1 MVLWGKT
8 YGISGCVYIYI
19 HIYIYID
26 IWIPGSSKKT
36 AILWSTTLQTSCP
49 PRPPTHVVL
58 WILCL
63 AAFKKNSHFCWW
75 CAALPITTLKLGL
88 WGKVRYLCGFLWM
101 AVFFFFKNPVY
112 IHIYVY
118 MYIYGYIYIYIHT
131 HILGISWGWLSWMCI
146 PMWVIWND
154 PVLDLP
160 SLGVDQQN

>member
-1 MVLWGKT
+1 MGKN
-8 YGISGCVYIYI
+8 IWNKWVCVYIY
-19 HIYIYID
+19 IYIYID

-101 AVFFFFKNPVY
+101 AVFFFKNPVY
-112 IHIYVY
+112 IYTYICIYV
-118 MYIYGYIYIYIHT
+118 YIYGYIYISIHT
-131 HILGISWGWLSWMCI
+131 YWAYHGGDSVGCASQCGWSETTQCWIFPAL
-146 PMWVIWND
+146 
-154 PVLDLP
+154 VLTNKT
-160 SLGVDQQN
+160 S